1 MKKWIIVAI
10 VLFGLDQLS
19 KYLVVLNFALEGDSV
34 TVIKNVLDFTYVR
47 NGGLVWGLEQGATE
61 KYVIPLAL
69 LAAAA
74 MAVFIYLFVKID
86 FKDKRTRWYAL
97 ALSLLMAGTLGNGI
111 DRLFQSDHRVID
123 FIDVELFSGFLDR
136 LLAVFNLAD
145 TYLNVGLVLLF
156 IDIFFLEKKR
166 MTSHE

>member
-10 VLFGLDQLS
+10 VLFALDQVS
-19 KYLVVLNFALEGDSV
+19 KWIVVSQFATEGDSI
-34 TVIKNVLDFTYVR
+34 TIIKNVLDFTYVR
-47 NGGLVWGLEQGATE
+47 NGGLVWGLEQGATAQ
-61 KYVIPLAL
+61 YVIPLAL

-74 MAVFIYLFVKID
+74 MGVFIYLFSQID
-86 FKDKRTRWYAL
+86 FSDKRTKWYAL

-111 DRLFQSDHRVID
+111 DRLFQSDHKVID
-123 FIDVELFSGFLDR
+123 FIDVELFGGFMDR

-166 MTSHE
+166 VKAHE